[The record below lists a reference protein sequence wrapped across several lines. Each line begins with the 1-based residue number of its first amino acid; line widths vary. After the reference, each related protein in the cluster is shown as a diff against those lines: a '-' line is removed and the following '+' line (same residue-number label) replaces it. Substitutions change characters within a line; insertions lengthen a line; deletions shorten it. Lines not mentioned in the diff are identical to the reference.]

1 MTYEDTNG
9 NILLYWLLF
18 LLIVDIIYY
27 EGIIYII
34 YGVSWDS
41 FLRRLFRWILSQGK
55 EVENQQIETQ
65 DAEWGDF
72 SINPFR
78 DSVFIGE
85 NESTSMLQVADCYH
99 YLLMIK
105 PDQEE
110 LIESLKKSLKDANV
124 DVETLIKSYNDMDM
138 TSIYQFI
145 LYYLGN
151 NHSDLVSRNDWE
163 GFGDRIKNEWLDLF
177 ENEDIEV
184 MLKNVML
191 YINDKVE
198 KIEEIFDDY
207 FRNHIHGEEIEKL
220 SNNAIHFDESKSMED
235 RKKDVE
241 KYLEFLEWAKKKYD
255 VGIEVSSLLKII
267 SFFNQLVD
275 RLPNTT
281 KKENLKDRSLSVNLL
296 YNAYQWTVYY
306 VDWHTDCDM
315 GIANSLIN
323 NDYDNQA
330 KVGNI
335 NFKFVN
341 PILLNKVID
350 SMPDIRS
357 AKRKLEDALL

>member
-1 MTYEDTNG
+1 
-9 NILLYWLLF
+9 
-18 LLIVDIIYY
+18 
-27 EGIIYII
+27 
-34 YGVSWDS
+34 
-41 FLRRLFRWILSQGK
+41 
-55 EVENQQIETQ
+55 
-65 DAEWGDF
+65 
-72 SINPFR
+72 
-78 DSVFIGE
+78 
-85 NESTSMLQVADCYH
+85 
-99 YLLMIK
+99 
-105 PDQEE
+105 
-110 LIESLKKSLKDANV
+110 
-124 DVETLIKSYNDMDM
+124 
-138 TSIYQFI
+138 
-145 LYYLGN
+145 
-151 NHSDLVSRNDWE
+151 
-163 GFGDRIKNEWLDLF
+163 
-177 ENEDIEV
+177 
-184 MLKNVML
+184 
-191 YINDKVE
+191 
-198 KIEEIFDDY
+198 
-207 FRNHIHGEEIEKL
+207 
-220 SNNAIHFDESKSMED
+220 MED